1 MKVKIELEPSKSPF
15 RMFYFFS
22 SVNGREQ
29 AVGEIMLEPSVG
41 HRVSMTTAA
50 GQYINICET
59 MTDVLKVIAEQTMH
73 QHNRMNSSKN
83 NQMQKDLTESSK
95 KDTPASMHRCERCNQ
110 KIDHDK
116 TIWLECSQTD
126 GNYYETLPYGHESQ
140 GWFPFGIVCSH
151 VQIQET
157 FSPNKI
163 LDISPDCS
171 QQN

>member
-1 MKVKIELEPSKSPF
+1 MGMLCKKQELTEMNYEIQHQLIELSKQDASPS
-15 RMFYFFS
+15 
-22 SVNGREQ
+22 
-29 AVGEIMLEPSVG
+29 A
-41 HRVSMTTAA
+41 
-50 GQYINICET
+50 
-59 MTDVLKVIAEQTMH
+59 
-73 QHNRMNSSKN
+73 
-83 NQMQKDLTESSK
+83 
-95 KDTPASMHRCERCNQ
+95 HRCERCNQ

-116 TIWLECSQTD
+116 TIWLELSNTS

-140 GWFPFGIVCSH
+140 GYFPFGIVCSH